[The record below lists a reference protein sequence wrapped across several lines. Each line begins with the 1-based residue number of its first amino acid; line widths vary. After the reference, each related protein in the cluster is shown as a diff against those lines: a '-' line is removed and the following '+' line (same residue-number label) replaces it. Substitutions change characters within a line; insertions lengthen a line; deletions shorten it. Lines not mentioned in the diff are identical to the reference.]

1 LITEIIT
8 KSIRRIL
15 IGKQQSFVFTRQ
27 NNPAFPPLAAINLY
41 IHIPFCKNICP
52 YCPYNRIKYDK
63 NLAGIYTQAILKE
76 IEQYHIKLGRIEISS
91 IYIGGGT
98 PTTITDELG
107 IILKSVREKFKV
119 TGDICIETSPGDLNE
134 DIITKLKA
142 FGTGLIS
149 LGVQSFD
156 DGCLKA
162 LGRNY
167 DSAQV
172 HSAVNLLL
180 AANFKSVNIDLM
192 FTLPGQN
199 LKNVLE
205 DLKEALRLGVTQVT
219 VYPLFT
225 FPYSSIGQYL
235 KIKGVKMPNLF
246 RRRKMYK
253 EIHNFLR
260 NNEYSRISVWGFK
273 KGDAP
278 GYSSVTRDT
287 YIGLGAG
294 AGTRLPGL
302 FYFNTFSVNEYIE
315 TALSGKLP
323 IAFSMDISPTLGK
336 YYWLYWRFYETRID
350 KKQLKDQF
358 GKDIKIKW
366 FFNAARLLGLL
377 KENREEFELT
387 ERGSFYIHLIQNY
400 FVLNY
405 INKVWSAAMKTP
417 WPDKI
422 KI

>member
-1 LITEIIT
+1 MIIETIT
-8 KSIRRIL
+8 KCIRRIL
-15 IGKQQSFVFTRQ
+15 IGKQQEFVFTRQ
-27 NNPAFPPLAAINLY
+27 SNPTFQPLTAIDLY

-52 YCPYNRIKYDK
+52 YCPYNRIKYDR
-63 NLAGIYTQAILKE
+63 NLADIYTQAMLKE
-76 IEQYHIKLGRIEISS
+76 IEQYHIKLGKIEISS

-98 PTTITDELG
+98 PTTVTDELG
-107 IILKSVREKFKV
+107 IILKSIREKFDI
-119 TGDICIETSPGDLNE
+119 TGDICIETGPGDLNE
-134 DIITKLKA
+134 DIVKKLKG
-142 FGTGLIS
+142 FGVGLIS
-149 LGVQSFD
+149 LGIQSFNNRY
-156 DGCLKA
+156 LKA

-167 DSAQV
+167 DSAKAR
-172 HSAVNLLL
+172 SAVNLIL
-180 AANFKSVNIDLM
+180 AANFKSVNVDLM

-199 LKNVLE
+199 LKDIME
-205 DLKEALRLGVTQVT
+205 DIQEAVRLGVNQLT

-235 KIKGVKMPNLF
+235 KIKRVKMPNLF
-246 RRRKMYK
+246 KRREMYK
-253 EIHNFLR
+253 EIHNYFI
-260 NNEYSRISVWGFK
+260 NNGYRRISVWGFK
-273 KGDAP
+273 SGDAP
-278 GYSSVTRDT
+278 RYSSVTRDI

-294 AGTRLPGL
+294 AGSRLPDV
-302 FYFNTFSVNEYIE
+302 FYFNTFSVKEYIE

-323 IAFSMDISPTLGK
+323 IAFSMDISPKLGK

-350 KKQLKDQF
+350 KKQLKDKL

-366 FFNAARLLGLL
+366 FFSAAKGLSLL
-377 KENREEFELT
+377 KENREEFALT

-417 WPDKI
+417 WPDRI